1 MIKHTLLFFAYILI
15 FSNISNANSEV
26 DKSDLIVNE
35 VNQISKNIR
44 CLVCRNE
51 TVESSNSQFAID
63 VRKVIRTKLLEGK
76 NKDYIYKFLQ
86 SRYGDY
92 ILFDPPVQFNTLMLW
107 LMPFFCLIFGL
118 MIFIFK
124 YVKLRRK

>member
-1 MIKHTLLFFAYILI
+1 MIKNTLLFFAYIFLV
-15 FSNISNANSEV
+15 SNICSANPEV
-26 DKSDLIVNE
+26 DKSDLIVNQ

-63 VRKVIRTKLLEGK
+63 VRKMIKTKLLEGR

-86 SRYGDY
+86 SKYGDY
-92 ILFDPPVQFNTLMLW
+92 ILFDPPIQVNTLMLW
-107 LMPFFCLIFGL
+107 LMPFFCLLFGL
-118 MIFIFK
+118 MIFIYK
-124 YVKLRRK
+124 YVKLKRK

>member
-1 MIKHTLLFFAYILI
+1 MIKNTFLFFAYMLL
-15 FSNISNANSEV
+15 FSNICSANQEV
-26 DKSDLIVNE
+26 NKSDLILNE

-63 VRKVIRTKLLEGK
+63 VRRMIKAKLLEGK

-92 ILFDPPVQFNTLMLW
+92 ILFEPPIQINTLMLW
-107 LMPFFCLIFGL
+107 LMPFFCLLFGL
-118 MIFIFK
+118 MFFIFK